1 MADNR
6 YSDQSR
12 IEAYKQLDQAL
23 EMIKDSLETLS
34 LHRVGERECRDEND
48 NITLLFQDVALLK
61 DFRQPIEQADEPTHI
76 EDCPFPTECRK
87 PFRTHHCPEW
97 RIQSSHIPKGSIF
110 EFRISLSRGAIEA
123 PTGHE
128 FRT

>member
-1 MADNR
+1 MAKFER
-6 YSDQSR
+6 PKAR
-12 IEAYKQLDQAL
+12 IEAYQQL
-23 EMIKDSLETLS
+23 EMALDMMIESMEILS
-34 LHRVGERECRDEND
+34 LYRSAECETVDAEKG
-48 NITLLFQDVALLK
+48 ITLLFQDVALLK

-76 EDCPFPTECRK
+76 EDCPSLTECRK
-87 PFRTHHCPEW
+87 PFHTQHHPEW
-97 RIQSSHIPKGSIF
+97 RIQKSYTAKDSIF